1 MRNGVG
7 GVAADEARGGCRV
20 SGVAIKGLEKRF
32 GDSLAVKGIDLTIK
46 QGEFVT
52 LLGPSG
58 CGKTTTLRCL
68 AGLEVPTGG
77 QLEIGERTVFSTRDG
92 VYVPP
97 ERRGIGMVFQS
108 YALWPHMTVRS
119 TVAYPLKLM
128 KVPRAEADRTVAEIL
143 DRVALSTRAGD
154 AAVSLSGGQQ
164 QRVALARAM
173 VNKPAVILFDEPL
186 SNLDVKL
193 RNSMRSQIR
202 ELHDEL
208 GTTSVYVTH
217 DQEEAIAL
225 ADRVVVMNEGRI
237 EQVGTPREVYTRP
250 NNAFVADF
258 MGFQNV
264 LPARV
269 VSVADDEAVV
279 ELQGIP
285 GARLVV
291 DEADAPGVD
300 DSLLIAFRASH
311 VEVRALRGEAEAPQ
325 GTIAGRIRYATY
337 LGSALRLLVDTGD
350 RVVRAQI
357 DERDFGR
364 FGPDD
369 LAPGRSV
376 ALLVSPQHIVGLPA
390 PGQPGHTDPASSTMT
405 VRVPA

>member
-1 MRNGVG
+1 MTS
-7 GVAADEARGGCRV
+7 V
-20 SGVAIKGLEKRF
+20 SIRGLEKKF
-32 GDSLAVKGIDLTIK
+32 GDSTAVKSIDLEIAD
-46 QGEFVT
+46 GEFVT

-77 QLEIGERTVFSTRDG
+77 EISFSDRAIFSAAKG
-92 VYVPP
+92 LFVPP
-97 ERRGIGMVFQS
+97 EDRGLGMVFQS
-108 YALWPHMTVRS
+108 YALWPHMTVRA
-119 TVAYPLKLM
+119 TVGYPLKLA
-128 KVPRAEADRTVAEIL
+128 KTPREEMTRTVDDIL
-143 DRVALSTRAGD
+143 KRVHLVDRADD
-154 AAVSLSGGQQ
+154 ASVSLSGGQQ

-173 VNKPAVILFDEPL
+173 VNRPSVILYDEPL

-193 RNSMRSQIR
+193 RHSMRSQIR

-250 NNAFVADF
+250 INAFVADF
-258 MGFQNV
+258 MGFQNI
-264 LPARV
+264 LPAKV
-269 VSVADDEAVV
+269 VTVSADQAVV
-279 ELQGIP
+279 ELDRN

-291 DEADAPGVD
+291 DASDLSAGDAI
-300 DSLLIAFRASH
+300 LIAFRASH
-311 VEVRALRGEAEAPQ
+311 VEMGVAGGGSAAPHGSIGGIVRSV
-325 GTIAGRIRYATY
+325 TY
-337 LGSALRLLVDTGD
+337 LGNSLRVLVEADG
-350 RVVRAQI
+350 VLIRAQI
-357 DERDFGR
+357 DERDFHR

-369 LAPGRSV
+369 LVAGRAVHVTVAPG
-376 ALLVSPQHIVGLPA
+376 HIVGLPA
-390 PGQPGHTDPASSTMT
+390 KGQPGYAEIPSSTMT